1 MFFMQRQKYFLHKAN
16 LFSKTLKHLLTFQK
30 IQSIL
35 QIAMQY
41 LTVEIWMARTKLSEM
56 GAGVKMAIML
66 F

>member
-1 MFFMQRQKYFLHKAN
+1 MQRHKYFLHKAN

-41 LTVEIWMARTKLSEM
+41 LTVEIWMARAKLSEM
-56 GAGVKMAIML
+56 GAG
-66 F
+66 